1 MSSKRLTL
9 AAIILTLTPL
19 MGGALTA
26 YVSPGDFLS
35 TFGTQTLDEQQELS
49 GNSELDQLNTNV
61 PTPQLAEDEPENDEI
76 QYDGNAGA
84 PRGGNRVTTGRN
96 PTVVQ
101 QQVRTMQIS
110 STAMM
115 MEFFTEDEPMI
126 EPPQPVIVPTQN
138 VVEQPV
144 LVAQPV
150 SSRAPTLV
158 PSSVETIRPAATVSS
173 SSSAQPSMIFGP
185 ESPQIVSE
193 VLGIDVTGNPQSVS
207 SKNPSSTS
215 PYLTTSGEQ
224 YLVTQ
229 NQASSASSISA
240 NVTNFIALP
249 FDGKTVLAS
258 ATVEGP
264 PQYTANTRK
273 SLPSTG
279 FDPAMIFAISCVA
292 TCAGMSKRFRN

>member
-61 PTPQLAEDEPENDEI
+61 PTPQLVQDESDDDEI
-76 QYDGNAGA
+76 QYDGNAGV
-84 PRGGNRVTTGRN
+84 PRGGNRVATGRN
-96 PTVVQ
+96 PAAVQ

-115 MEFFTEDEPMI
+115 MEFFTEDEPTI
-126 EPPQPVIVPTQN
+126 EPFQPVIVPPQN
-138 VVEQPV
+138 IAEQPV

-150 SSRAPTLV
+150 SSRAPSFV
-158 PSSVETIRPAATVSS
+158 PSSIQTVRPAATVA

-193 VLGIDVTGNPQSVS
+193 VLGIDVTGNSQSVS
-207 SKNPSSTS
+207 SKNPSSKS

-229 NQASSASSISA
+229 NEASPASNISAS
-240 NVTNFIALP
+240 VTNFITLP

-264 PQYTANTRK
+264 PQYTASTRK

-279 FDPAMIFAISCVA
+279 FDPAMILTISCVA
-292 TCAGMSKRFRN
+292 TCAGMSKYFKN